1 VEIIIAP
8 ENEASLR
15 VAKKVGAHYEGVLRN
30 RMVVGQEV
38 YDAVMYSLIPQDF
51 GLSVDVRP

>member
-1 VEIIIAP
+1 MIQPLRHLP
-8 ENEASLR
+8 EVHELYFVS
-15 VAKKVGAHYEGVLRN
+15 VLRN

-51 GLSVDVRP
+51 GLSVDVLP